1 MGQGPPEE
9 QLKQL
14 LAGLGIFLVVYF
26 IYLVVLLATLI
37 YYLITMS
44 SALRQV
50 SPDNRAMEPG
60 LVFLGLIPCFMM
72 VWSFVIAGRVSRSL
86 EKEYQQRGLEG
97 DGDFGWSI
105 GLFASVF
112 LIVTPLWIILGL
124 LHARKVRRYLRMLEV
139 ARPPAEL
146 PQPTGYEEED

>member
-1 MGQGPPEE
+1 
-9 QLKQL
+9 
-14 LAGLGIFLVVYF
+14 
-26 IYLVVLLATLI
+26 
-37 YYLITMS
+37 
-44 SALRQV
+44 
-50 SPDNRAMEPG
+50 
-60 LVFLGLIPCFMM
+60 MM

-124 LHARKVRRYLRMLEV
+124 LHAHKVRRYIRALES
-139 ARPPAEL
+139 APSAASTPRPS
-146 PQPTGYEEED
+146 GYEDEG